1 MKSLV
6 ALVCA
11 ATAGISY
18 AGVLGMQAPDGAEY
32 RIAVTSLKEVR
43 FKAIM
48 KQQYDF
54 SCGSAALATLLTY
67 HYGYPVNEQ
76 AVFED
81 MYRRG
86 DQRKIRKEG
95 FSLLD
100 MKFFL
105 QARGFQADG
114 FQLPL
119 EKLEGARLP
128 AIVLLA
134 ENGYRHFVVVKG
146 MRDGR
151 VLVGDPSSGTR
162 AMTRAAFEAKWVS
175 KLMFVI
181 HNKQQ
186 LAQFN
191 QPIDWRAAPRAPIAN
206 AVDREAFDHVS
217 IPKLG
222 PGDF

>member
-6 ALVCA
+6 VFICV
-11 ATAGISY
+11 ATVGISH
-18 AGVLGMQAPDGAEY
+18 ADVLGMQAPNGAEY
-32 RIAVTSLKEVR
+32 RIALTSLKELR

-67 HYGYPVNEQ
+67 HYGYPINEQ
-76 AVFED
+76 AVFEE

-86 DQRKIRKEG
+86 DQRRIRKEG

-100 MKFFL
+100 MKYFL
-105 QARGFQADG
+105 HVRGFQADG

-134 ENGYRHFVVVKG
+134 DNGYRHFVVVKG

-151 VLVGDPSSGTR
+151 VLIGDPSTGTR
-162 AMTRAAFEAKWVS
+162 AMTRATF
-175 KLMFVI
+175 
-181 HNKQQ
+181 
-186 LAQFN
+186 
-191 QPIDWRAAPRAPIAN
+191 
-206 AVDREAFDHVS
+206 
-217 IPKLG
+217 
-222 PGDF
+222 

>member
-6 ALVCA
+6 AFVCV

-18 AGVLGMQAPDGAEY
+18 AGVLGMQAPNGAEY
-32 RIAVTSLKEVR
+32 RIALTSLKEVR

-54 SCGSAALATLLTY
+54 SCGSAALSTLLTY

-76 AVFED
+76 AVFEE

-134 ENGYRHFVVVKG
+134 DNGYRHFVVVKG

-151 VLVGDPSSGTR
+151 VLIGDPSSGTR
-162 AMTRAAFEAKWVS
+162 AMARATFEAKWVS

-186 LAQFN
+186 IAKFN
-191 QPIDWRAAPRAPIAN
+191 QPVDWRAAPSAPIAS
-206 AVDREAFDHVS
+206 AVDRAAFDHVS
-217 IPKLG
+217 VPKLG